1 MVFVASHFN
10 GFKIISATDCTMF
23 ISIIPILIPI
33 TCGVPQGSSLG
44 PILFLYINDLSRAL
58 LLLTFIM
65 FADDTNIFISVK
77 DLDFIT
83 YIINSELTI
92 VSIWFNANLLS
103 LNIKKTNYVL
113 FSNKT
118 NSDIQILIG
127 N

>member
-1 MVFVASHFN
+1 
-10 GFKIISATDCTMF
+10 
-23 ISIIPILIPI
+23 
-33 TCGVPQGSSLG
+33 
-44 PILFLYINDLSRAL
+44 
-58 LLLTFIM
+58 M

-83 YIINSELTI
+83 HIINSELTI

>member
-1 MVFVASHFN
+1 
-10 GFKIISATDCTMF
+10 
-23 ISIIPILIPI
+23 
-33 TCGVPQGSSLG
+33 
-44 PILFLYINDLSRAL
+44 
-58 LLLTFIM
+58 M